1 MDFANQNDIAI
12 FTTKTT
18 MVGSNVSKLDISV
31 IDFAIISFLGSRR
44 LSKAVS
50 RIFNAY
56 SVDRAPK
63 ICRK

>member
-18 MVGSNVSKLDISV
+18 MVGSNVSKLDISAS
-31 IDFAIISFLGSRR
+31 DFAIISFRGSRR
-44 LSKAVS
+44 LSKAIS
-50 RIFNAY
+50 RILNAY
-56 SVDRAPK
+56 SVERAPK